1 MECCVA
7 AEPGTEWNGMEWNG
21 MERNGTE
28 WNEMESNKK
37 YILLDFYST
46 RA

>member
-7 AEPGTEWNGMEWNG
+7 AEPGTEWNGME
-21 MERNGTE
+21 
-28 WNEMESNKK
+28 SNKK